1 MGSLLVFYL
10 ESMSVTKENTEM
22 VTKDG
27 WKTSEFWMM
36 IFAVMAPIFGLPI
49 NELSAVGAGLY
60 AAGRSAYK
68 IWK

>member
-1 MGSLLVFYL
+1 MVFYL

-36 IFAVMAPIFGLPI
+36 IFAIAAPIFGLPV
-49 NELSAVGAGLY
+49 EPVVAVGTGLY
-60 AAGRSAYK
+60 AAARSAFK
-68 IWK
+68 IWG

>member
-1 MGSLLVFYL
+1 
-10 ESMSVTKENTEM
+10 MSATKGETMPIKKENTEM
-22 VTKDG
+22 VKKDG

-36 IFAVMAPIFGLPI
+36 LFSIAAPIFGLPI
-49 NELSAVGAGLY
+49 EPLTAIGAGLY

>member
-1 MGSLLVFYL
+1 
-10 ESMSVTKENTEM
+10 M

>member
-1 MGSLLVFYL
+1 MTG
-10 ESMSVTKENTEM
+10 
-22 VTKDG
+22 KDG

-36 IFAVMAPIFGLPI
+36 IFSVAAPIFGLPV

-68 IWK
+68 IYAGK